1 MELRVMF
8 EGIEFLNKNLF
19 WLFLILPVAVLWYTL
34 KHKQQTAELKI
45 SSLSGFKV
53 TQSVLPKFRHVLFVL
68 RLLALALLI
77 TAVARPRTVDVSTK
91 TKTTKGIDIVMSIDV
106 SASMLAKDLRPNRL
120 EALKLVAAEF
130 ISGRPNDRI
139 GLVEY
144 AGESY
149 TKTPITSDKSIVLR
163 ALNDIKYNTIIE
175 GGTAIGMG
183 LATSVNRLKDSKAKS
198 KVIILLTDG
207 VNNSGFI
214 DPKIASE
221 LALEYG
227 IKVYTIGLGT
237 NGMALSPVAILP
249 NNKFQ
254 YGRVQ
259 VEIDEDLLKEIAELT
274 GGKYFRATNN
284 KKLAEIYDEI
294 NKLEKT
300 EIEEFKYYN
309 YEEMYR
315 PLVILAGLFI
325 AFELLLRFTIFRSFV

>member
-1 MELRVMF
+1 MMF
-8 EGIEFLNKNLF
+8 GGIEFLNKEFL
-19 WLFLILPVAVLWYTL
+19 WLLLLLPLAILWYVF
-34 KHKQQTAELKI
+34 KHNKQTAELKI
-45 SSLSGFKV
+45 SSIKGFKV
-53 TQSVLPKFRHVLFVL
+53 TNSWLTKLRHLLFVF
-68 RLLALALLI
+68 RMLALALLI
-77 TAVARPRTVDVSTK
+77 TALARPRTSDESTR
-91 TKTTKGIDIVMSIDV
+91 TKTTRGIDIVMAIDV
-106 SASMLAKDLRPNRL
+106 SASMLAKDLLPNRL
-120 EALKLVAAEF
+120 EALKKVASEF
-130 ISGRPNDRI
+130 IKGRPNDRI

-149 TKTPITSDKSIVLR
+149 TRTPITSDKAIVLR
-163 ALNDIKYNTIIE
+163 SLNEIRYNTIIE
-175 GGTAIGMG
+175 GGTAIGTG
-183 LATSVNRLKDSKAKS
+183 LATAVNRIKDSKATS

-249 NNKFQ
+249 SGDFQ
-254 YGRVQ
+254 YERVQ
-259 VEIDEDLLKEIAELT
+259 VEIDEDLLEEIAVVT

-300 EIEEFKYYN
+300 DIEEIKFTTYQEKF
-309 YEEMYR
+309 R
-315 PLVILAGLFI
+315 SLVILAGLFLML
-325 AFELLLRFTIFRSFV
+325 ELLLRYTIFRSFV